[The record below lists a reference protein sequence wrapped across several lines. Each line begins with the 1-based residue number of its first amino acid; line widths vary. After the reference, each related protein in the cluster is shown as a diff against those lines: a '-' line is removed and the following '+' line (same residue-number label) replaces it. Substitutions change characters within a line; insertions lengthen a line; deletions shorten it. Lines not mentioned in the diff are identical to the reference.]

1 MIFQKYQIVIFKDK
15 QGSCRKFC
23 LRGWTALFILL
34 VVVVMVG
41 TNIYLWKNFQNCR
54 SIEKQLTL
62 SNALVQK
69 QKVQLL
75 TFANKIKKLETD
87 LSRVREFDTKLRVM
101 MNLEPEQAS
110 LNSLGGSPDKDLPT
124 NVYFPLYRQE
134 LLARKMHNFLDQLS
148 TEARLEEIRQ
158 QELINK
164 IRSQKNILAATP
176 SIWPTQGWITSGFGY
191 RISPFTGQREFHK
204 GLDISGPVGTPI
216 YAPADGKVVFTGRD
230 GGYGITVIIDH
241 GLGITTRYAH
251 LSRYVVKKNQRVT
264 RGEIIAYM
272 GNTGRSTGPHLH
284 YEVRLNGVPVNP
296 LHYIL
301 NASSLNLVE
310 AKP

>member
-1 MIFQKYQIVIFKDK
+1 MISQKYQIVIFKDK
-15 QGSCRKFC
+15 QGSCRKFR

-34 VVVVMVG
+34 VVIVLVG
-41 TNIYLWKNFQNCR
+41 TNIYLWRNFQKFR

-62 SNALVQK
+62 SKALVQK

-87 LSRVREFDTKLRVM
+87 LSRIREFDTKLRVM
-101 MNLEPEQAS
+101 MNLEPEQVS
-110 LNSLGGSPDKDLPT
+110 LNSLGGAPDKGFPT
-124 NVYFPLYRQE
+124 SAYFPLYRQE

-158 QELINK
+158 QELIES

-176 SIWPTQGWITSGFGY
+176 SIWPTQGWISSEFGY
-191 RISPFTGQREFHK
+191 RISPFTGRREFHK

-230 GGYGITVIIDH
+230 GAYGITLVIDH
-241 GLGITTRYAH
+241 GLGITSRYAH

-284 YEVRLNGVPVNP
+284 YEVRLNGMPVNP
-296 LHYIL
+296 LRYIL
-301 NASSLNLVE
+301 N
-310 AKP
+310 

>member
-1 MIFQKYQIVIFKDK
+1 MISQKYQIVIFKDK

-34 VVVVMVG
+34 VVIVLLG
-41 TNIYLWKNFQNCR
+41 TNIYLWRNFQKFR
-54 SIEKQLTL
+54 SIEKQLTF
-62 SNALVQK
+62 SRALVQK

-75 TFANKIKKLETD
+75 TFANKIKNLETD
-87 LSRVREFDTKLRVM
+87 LSRIREFDTKLRVM
-101 MNLEPEQAS
+101 MNLEPEQVS
-110 LNSLGGSPDKDLPT
+110 LNSLGGAPDKGLPASA
-124 NVYFPLYRQE
+124 YFPLYRQE

-148 TEARLEEIRQ
+148 TEARLEEIKQ
-158 QELINK
+158 QELIET
-164 IRSQKNILAATP
+164 IRSRKDILAATP
-176 SIWPTQGWITSGFGY
+176 SIWPTLGWITSEFGY
-191 RISPFTGQREFHK
+191 RISPFTGRREFHK

-216 YAPADGKVVFTGRD
+216 YAPADGKVVFTGKD
-230 GGYGITVIIDH
+230 GGYGITLVIDH
-241 GLGITTRYAH
+241 GLGITSRYAH

-296 LHYIL
+296 LRYIL
-301 NASSLNLVE
+301 N
-310 AKP
+310 

>member
-1 MIFQKYQIVIFKDK
+1 MISQKYQIVIFKDK

-34 VVVVMVG
+34 VIIVLVG
-41 TNIYLWKNFQNCR
+41 TNIYLWRNFQKFR
-54 SIEKQLTL
+54 SIEKQLTF
-62 SNALVQK
+62 SRALVQK

-75 TFANKIKKLETD
+75 TFANKIKNLETD
-87 LSRVREFDTKLRVM
+87 LSRIREFDTKLRVM
-101 MNLEPEQAS
+101 MNLEPEQVS
-110 LNSLGGSPDKDLPT
+110 LNSLGGAPDKGLPASA
-124 NVYFPLYRQE
+124 YFPLYRQE

-148 TEARLEEIRQ
+148 TEARLEEIKQ
-158 QELINK
+158 QELIET
-164 IRSQKNILAATP
+164 IRSRKDILAATP
-176 SIWPTQGWITSGFGY
+176 SIWPTLGWITSEFGY
-191 RISPFTGQREFHK
+191 RISPFTGRREFHK

-216 YAPADGKVVFTGRD
+216 YAPADGKVVFTGKD
-230 GGYGITVIIDH
+230 GGYGITLVIDH
-241 GLGITTRYAH
+241 GLGITSRYAH

-296 LHYIL
+296 LRYIL
-301 NASSLNLVE
+301 N
-310 AKP
+310 